1 MIRSLRRVFRSRRKS
16 RLSEYA
22 EATDGLALKPKF
34 DDESYPLA
42 TPTGRGSVPMHRII
56 PIARQIILLTA
67 FCLGTVSH
75 ISGQSQKPPQ
85 PQVQSDDVVR
95 VNTELVQTDVM
106 VFDKKGHFVDGL
118 RPEQFKLS
126 LDGQERRVSIFERI
140 TSGSRLEA
148 SQLATVTAG
157 STSTNSK
164 GAAPPASSNSSTT
177 AGRLIFFFV
186 DDVHLSG
193 ESLSRVRITLSRFVD
208 NQMNPGDKVV
218 IVSTSGQIG
227 FLQQLT
233 DHPAVLRAAISRLNY
248 KRNPEGY
255 AGKTRIT
262 DYMASEVADAGNRQL
277 FAYLMESVKI
287 EYGMG
292 LGAARGDHGN
302 DSAGQARRLLK
313 SRIAQISAQSRA
325 DTANTI
331 EVLQSLMQSSASL
344 PGRKLVFF
352 LSDGFIVDPRGS
364 SALSRLHE
372 VTQIAARSA
381 AVIYS
386 VDMRGSFLDAAV
398 DASSSDYVD
407 MTSRHAGVSLGET
420 MAPREPLNVL
430 ADETGGKTVV
440 NSVALDDA
448 LEQAV
453 RETSDY
459 YVLAWRPGSENERS
473 AKARLELT
481 IEGRPDLR
489 VRLRKTYL
497 VTNATAGIK
506 TPANGANVTPEAQL
520 LTTLGSA
527 QPLRT
532 IPTSLSAG
540 YVRSESVPVL
550 QTSMQIARAAIN
562 FDPSSAN
569 QKSEVDVI
577 GAAIDDRGLIYTFK
591 QLLTITPSTPETA
604 QTPVVWNQQL
614 TVQPGLYQ
622 VRVAVRERGTGRT
635 GSAMEWIEIPPA
647 NPAGFGMSSLFLG
660 ERQAETA
667 SAPLSADPRP
677 VRVDVDHRF
686 ARSSVLRF
694 QTYVYNAARNAGA
707 PDVWIDAKV
716 LRGSQQ
722 VMIVAPSRI
731 PSDLVKDTWR
741 LPYWSEIAL
750 DQLPPGPY
758 MLKVSASDKIAGT
771 SSSQRIAFTVE

>member
-1 MIRSLRRVFRSRRKS
+1 MQRLIPTVRRVLT
-16 RLSEYA
+16 LS
-22 EATDGLALKPKF
+22 
-34 DDESYPLA
+34 
-42 TPTGRGSVPMHRII
+42 
-56 PIARQIILLTA
+56 A
-67 FCLGTVSH
+67 FCLGIVSWQV
-75 ISGQSQKPPQ
+75 SVQSQNPSPPPQ
-85 PQVQSDDVVR
+85 SPDDVIR
-95 VNTELVQTDVM
+95 VSTELVQTDVM
-106 VFDKKGHFVDGL
+106 VFDKKGRFVDGL

-126 LDGQERRVSIFERI
+126 LDGQERKVSIFERI

-148 SQLATVTAG
+148 SQLATVGAG
-157 STSTNSK
+157 SSSTRPKN
-164 GAAPPASSNSSTT
+164 AAPIASPAS
-177 AGRLIFFFV
+177 GRLIFFFV
-186 DDVHLSG
+186 DDVHLSS
-193 ESLSRVRITLSRFVD
+193 ESLARARTALLHFVE
-208 NQMNPGDKVV
+208 NQMNPGDKVA

-233 DHPAVLRAAISRLNY
+233 DHPVVLRTAIARLNY

-262 DYMASEVADAGNRQL
+262 EYMASQIEDAGNRQL

-313 SRIAQISAQSRA
+313 NRVAQISAQSRA
-325 DTANTI
+325 DTAGTV
-331 EVLQSLMQSSASL
+331 EVLQSLMESAAAL

-352 LSDGFIVDPRGS
+352 LSDGFIIDPRGS
-364 SALSRLHE
+364 SALSQLHE
-372 VTQIAARSA
+372 ATQIAARSG

-386 VDMRGSFLDAAV
+386 VDMRGSFLEAAV

-407 MTSRHAGVSLGET
+407 MTSRHAGVSLGE
-420 MAPREPLNVL
+420 AIVPREPLNVL
-430 ADETGGKTVV
+430 ADETGGQTIV
-440 NSVALDDA
+440 NSAAIDDA

-473 AKARLELT
+473 AKARLEVT
-481 IEGRPDLR
+481 IPGRPDLR
-489 VRLRKTYL
+489 LRLRRTYL
-497 VTNATAGIK
+497 VTNAGATVK
-506 TPANGANVTPEAQL
+506 TQPSTGPNATPEAQL

-532 IPTSLSAG
+532 LPASLSVG
-540 YVRSESVPVL
+540 YVKTELAPVL
-550 QTSMQIARAAIN
+550 QTSMQIVREAFN
-562 FDPSSAN
+562 FDPSAAN

-591 QLLTITPSTPETA
+591 QVLTVTPQTTLESP

-614 TVQPGLYQ
+614 TVRPGLYQ
-622 VRVAVRERGTGRT
+622 VRVAVRDRETGRS
-635 GSAMEWIEIPPA
+635 GSAMEWIEIPPVT
-647 NPAGFGMSSLFLG
+647 PATFSMSSLFLG
-660 ERQAETA
+660 ERRAEPATDQLPA
-667 SAPLSADPRP
+667 GPQP

-686 ARSSVLRF
+686 ARTSVLRY
-694 QTYVYNAARNAGA
+694 QTYVYNSARSASG
-707 PDVWIDAKV
+707 PDVWIDARV

-731 PSDLVKDTWR
+731 PSDVSPDSWR

-750 DQLPPGPY
+750 NQLPPGAY
-758 MLKVSASDKIAGT
+758 TLQVSASDKISGT
-771 SSSQRIAFTVE
+771 SMSQRVVFTIE

>member
-1 MIRSLRRVFRSRRKS
+1 MLTGFC
-16 RLSEYA
+16 
-22 EATDGLALKPKF
+22 
-34 DDESYPLA
+34 LA
-42 TPTGRGSVPMHRII
+42 T
-56 PIARQIILLTA
+56 
-67 FCLGTVSH
+67 VSQVT
-75 ISGQSQKPPQ
+75 GQSQKPPQ
-85 PQVQSDDVVR
+85 PQEQPDVVR

-126 LDGQERRVSIFERI
+126 LDGQTRTISIFERV
-140 TSGSRLEA
+140 TSGSRFEA
-148 SQLATVTAG
+148 TQLATVSAG
-157 STSTNSK
+157 STNPKTASPIS
-164 GAAPPASSNSSTT
+164 APVS
-177 AGRLIFFFV
+177 GRLIFFFV

-193 ESLSRVRITLSRFVD
+193 ESLMRARTALSHFVE
-208 NQMNPGDKVV
+208 NQMNPGDKIA

-233 DHPAVLRAAISRLNY
+233 DHPAVLREAISRLNY

-262 DYMASEVADAGNRQL
+262 EYMASEIADAGNRQL
-277 FAYLMESVKI
+277 FAYLMESVKL

-292 LGAARGDHGN
+292 LGALRGDHGN

-313 SRIAQISAQSRA
+313 SRIGQINAQSRA
-325 DTANTI
+325 DTTGTI
-331 EVLQSLMQSSASL
+331 DVLQSLMESAAVL

-352 LSDGFIVDPRGS
+352 LSDGFVVDPRGS
-364 SALSRLHE
+364 NALNLLRRA
-372 VTQIAARSA
+372 TQLAARSGA
-381 AVIYS
+381 IIYS
-386 VDMRGSFLDAAV
+386 VDMRGSFLEAAV

-420 MAPREPLNVL
+420 IVPREPLNVL
-430 ADETGGKTVV
+430 ADETGGRTIV
-440 NSVALDDA
+440 NSAAIDDA

-459 YVLAWRPGSENERS
+459 YMLAWRPASENERT

-481 IEGRPDLR
+481 IPGRPDLR

-497 VTNATAGIK
+497 VTNAAAGIK
-506 TPANGANVTPEAQL
+506 PNPATASNVTPEAQL
-520 LTTLGSA
+520 LTTLGST
-527 QPLRT
+527 QPLRML
-532 IPTSLSAG
+532 PTSLSVG

-550 QTSMQIARAAIN
+550 QTSMQIAREAIN
-562 FDPSSAN
+562 FNPSAAN

-591 QLLTITPSTPETA
+591 QLLTITPSTPESA

-614 TVQPGLYQ
+614 TVRPGLYQ

-647 NPAGFGMSSLFLG
+647 SPAGFGMSSLFLG
-660 ERQAETA
+660 ERQADSATA
-667 SAPLSADPRP
+667 ASPADPRP

-694 QTYVYNAARNAGA
+694 QTYIYNPARNAGA
-707 PDVWIDAKV
+707 PDVWIDARV

-731 PSDLVKDTWR
+731 PSDLGKDSWR

-758 MLKVSASDKIAGT
+758 MLTVSASDKIAGT
-771 SSSQRIAFTVE
+771 SSSQRIAFTIE

>member
-1 MIRSLRRVFRSRRKS
+1 M
-16 RLSEYA
+16 
-22 EATDGLALKPKF
+22 AL
-34 DDESYPLA
+34 LCV
-42 TPTGRGSVPMHRII
+42 PT
-56 PIARQIILLTA
+56 
-67 FCLGTVSH
+67 
-75 ISGQSQKPPQ
+75 QSQNPPQ
-85 PQVQSDDVVR
+85 PDDVIR
-95 VNTELVQTDVM
+95 VSTELVQTDVM
-106 VFDKKGHFVDGL
+106 VFDKKGRFVDGL

-126 LDGQERRVSIFERI
+126 LDGQQRQVSIFERI

-157 STSTNSK
+157 STTTNPK
-164 GAAPPASSNSSTT
+164 NGATVASSTS
-177 AGRLIFFFV
+177 GRLIFFFV

-193 ESLSRVRITLSRFVD
+193 ESLVRARTALTHFVE
-208 NQMNPGDKVV
+208 NQMNPGDRVA

-233 DHPAVLRAAISRLNY
+233 DHPAVLRTAISRLNY
-248 KRNPEGY
+248 KRSPEGY

-262 DYMASEVADAGNRQL
+262 DYMASEIADAGNRQL

-313 SRIAQISAQSRA
+313 SRVAQISAQSRA
-325 DTANTI
+325 DTTGTV
-331 EVLQSLMQSSASL
+331 EVLQSLMESSAAL

-364 SALSRLHE
+364 NALSRLRE
-372 VTQIAARSA
+372 ATRIAARSG

-386 VDMRGSFLDAAV
+386 VDMRGSFLEAAV

-407 MTSRHAGVSLGET
+407 MTSRHAGVSLGE
-420 MAPREPLNVL
+420 AIVPREPLNIL
-430 ADETGGKTVV
+430 ADETGGRTIV
-440 NSVALDDA
+440 NSAAINDA

-473 AKARLELT
+473 AKARLEVT
-481 IEGRPDLR
+481 IPGRPDLG
-489 VRLRKTYL
+489 VRLRRSYSL
-497 VTNATAGIK
+497 TNADAMAVK
-506 TPANGANVTPEAQL
+506 KEASDSSAPNATPETQL

-532 IPTSLSAG
+532 LPTSLSVG
-540 YVRSESVPVL
+540 YVRSASAPVL
-550 QTSMQIARAAIN
+550 QTSMQITREAFN
-562 FDPSSAN
+562 FDRSAN
-569 QKSEVDVI
+569 QQSKVDVI

-591 QLLTITPSTPETA
+591 QVLTVTPQTTLESP

-614 TVQPGLYQ
+614 TVRPGLYQ
-622 VRVAVRERGTGRT
+622 VRVAVRERETGRT
-635 GSAMEWIEIPPA
+635 GSAMEWIEIPPVT
-647 NPAGFGMSSLFLG
+647 PATFSMSSLFLG
-660 ERQAETA
+660 ERRAEQPA
-667 SAPLSADPRP
+667 ADKPAAEPQP

-686 ARSSVLRF
+686 ARTSVLRF
-694 QTYVYNAARNAGA
+694 QTYVYNAARNVGGA
-707 PDVWIDAKV
+707 DVWIDARV
-716 LRGSQQ
+716 LRGWRQ
-722 VMIVAPSRI
+722 VMIVAPSKI
-731 PSDLVKDTWR
+731 PPDVSPDSWR

-750 DQLPPGPY
+750 NQLPPGAY
-758 MLKVSASDKIAGT
+758 ALQVSASDKIAGT
-771 SSSQRIAFTVE
+771 SSSQKINFSVE

>member
-1 MIRSLRRVFRSRRKS
+1 MLTAIC
-16 RLSEYA
+16 
-22 EATDGLALKPKF
+22 
-34 DDESYPLA
+34 LA
-42 TPTGRGSVPMHRII
+42 T
-56 PIARQIILLTA
+56 
-67 FCLGTVSH
+67 VSP

-85 PQVQSDDVVR
+85 PQEQPDVVR

-106 VFDKKGHFVDGL
+106 VFDKKGNFVDGL
-118 RPEQFKLS
+118 RPEHFKLS
-126 LDGQERRVSIFERI
+126 LDGQTRTISIFERV

-148 SQLATVTAG
+148 TQLATVSAG

-164 GAAPPASSNSSTT
+164 NAAPLASSNGSTT

-193 ESLSRVRITLSRFVD
+193 ESLTRARTALSHFVD
-208 NQMNPGDKVV
+208 NQVNPGDKIA

-233 DHPAVLRAAISRLNY
+233 DHPAVLRTAISRLNY

-262 DYMASEVADAGNRQL
+262 EYMASEIVDAGNRQL
-277 FAYLMESVKI
+277 FAYLMESVKL

-292 LGAARGDHGN
+292 LGALRGDHGN

-313 SRIAQISAQSRA
+313 NRIGQINAQSRA
-325 DTANTI
+325 DTTGTI
-331 EVLQSLMQSSASL
+331 DVLQSLMESAAVL

-352 LSDGFIVDPRGS
+352 LSDGFVIDPRGS
-364 SALSRLHE
+364 DALNLLRRA
-372 VTQIAARSA
+372 TRIAARSGA
-381 AVIYS
+381 IIYS
-386 VDMRGSFLDAAV
+386 VDMRGSFLEAAV

-420 MAPREPLNVL
+420 IVPREPLNVL
-430 ADETGGKTVV
+430 ADETGGRTIV
-440 NSVALDDA
+440 NSAAIDDA

-459 YVLAWRPGSENERS
+459 YMLAWRPGSENERS

-481 IEGRPDLR
+481 IPGRADLR

-497 VTNATAGIK
+497 VNNAVAATKTNPAT
-506 TPANGANVTPEAQL
+506 GANATPEAQL
-520 LTTLGSA
+520 LTTLGST

-532 IPTSLSAG
+532 LPTFLSVG

-550 QTSMQIARAAIN
+550 QTSMQIAREAIN
-562 FDPSSAN
+562 FDPSAAN

-591 QLLTITPSTPETA
+591 QLLTITPSTPESA

-614 TVQPGLYQ
+614 TVRPGLYQ

-635 GSAMEWIEIPPA
+635 GSAMEWIEIPPVS
-647 NPAGFGMSSLFLG
+647 PAGFSMSSLFLG
-660 ERQAETA
+660 ERQAETV
-667 SAPLSADPRP
+667 SAPLPADPRP

-694 QTYVYNAARNAGA
+694 QTYIYDAARNAGA

-731 PSDLVKDTWR
+731 PSDLGKDSWR

-771 SSSQRIAFTVE
+771 SSSQRIAFTIE